1 MMTRLNWGVGFL
13 FVLIFTSS
21 FFMTENP
28 TLFIN
33 GLGLAI
39 VVSGT
44 LGAMFFSYPSADI
57 IAAARVAR
65 NTYMK
70 KTPSADLLV
79 NTMMDLA
86 VRRQHNGMLALEDA
100 EAGISVSF
108 LKRALGLLIDGYKLD
123 ELRDILYTEMY
134 YFKQRRK
141 HNERLFRHAGHLAP
155 AFGVAGSVIGLV
167 AMLSGI
173 GDPEVIIRSIPL
185 ALTSTLYGIVLGNFV
200 FIPIAENIYAKTQR
214 ELLMQKLVTDG
225 VMAMQKEPS
234 PYRLTKKLESFLTPA
249 ERPGNDKTFEEIRE
263 HFRNLQLDEENT

>member
-1 MMTRLNWGVGFL
+1 MMSKLNWVAGIL
-13 FVLIFTSS
+13 FTLIFASS
-21 FFMTENP
+21 FVMTENP
-28 TLFIN
+28 SLFMN

-44 LGAMFFSYPSADI
+44 LGAMFFSYPSSDI
-57 IAAARVAR
+57 SAAIRVAR
-65 NTYMK
+65 NTYLV

-86 VRRQHNGMLALEDA
+86 VQRQHHGILALEDA
-100 EAGISVSF
+100 ETDINVSF
-108 LKRALGLLIDGYKLD
+108 LKRALSLLIDGYKTE

-155 AFGVAGSVIGLV
+155 AFGVAGSVIGLI

-225 VMAMQKEPS
+225 VIAMQKEPS

-263 HFRNLQLDEENT
+263 HFKRLQLEEEKA